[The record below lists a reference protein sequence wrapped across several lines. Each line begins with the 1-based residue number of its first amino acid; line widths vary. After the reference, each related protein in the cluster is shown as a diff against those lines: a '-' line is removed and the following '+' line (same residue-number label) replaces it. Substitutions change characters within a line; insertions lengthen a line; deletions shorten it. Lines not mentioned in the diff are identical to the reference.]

1 MSQIPQRI
9 AQWLPTA
16 KAAASL
22 YGQDPLLML
31 AIIER
36 ESAGGEALKPRGP
49 SGRGDGGHG
58 YGLAQIDDR
67 FHPSFIAAKGP
78 DGLPLWAE
86 PPFSLLHLAFHLHC
100 LERYFDGLLDEPI
113 LPAIAS
119 YNASKEKVRDR
130 IRDVPP
136 SAPRKQ
142 LVAALDAI
150 TTGGDYVS
158 DVLAKRNRYVLTA

>member
-9 AQWLPTA
+9 AQWLPIA
-16 KAAASL
+16 KATAPL
-22 YGQDPLLML
+22 YGQDPLLLL

-49 SGRGDGGHG
+49 GGRGDGGHG

-67 FHPSFIAAKGP
+67 FHPSFIAAHGP
-78 DGLPLWAE
+78 DNLPLWQE
-86 PPFSLLHLAFHLHC
+86 PPFSILHLAFHLHF
-100 LERYFDGLLDEPI
+100 LERYFDGLMDEPM

-130 IRDVPP
+130 IRSLVPP
-136 SAPRKQ
+136 VPRKQ
-142 LVAALDAI
+142 LIEALDAI